1 MGAGGD
7 RVRLVGR
14 SLKHQPFLSHTD
26 TDLLLGHPC
35 SLKQIWNKSPS
46 YSSVLFLSEL
56 ISRTQFRHGTFAG
69 LTVSC
74 LTINIGHNLYY
85 IEYNLV
91 RDWPLGRSDYRKNLL

>member
-26 TDLLLGHPC
+26 TDLLLDHLC

-74 LTINIGHNLYY
+74 LTINIGQ
-85 IEYNLV
+85 NLV
-91 RDWPLGRSDYRKNLL
+91 REWPLGRSDYRKNLL

>member
-26 TDLLLGHPC
+26 IDLLLDHLC

-56 ISRTQFRHGTFAG
+56 MLISRTLFTHGTFTV
-69 LTVSC
+69 LTLSC
-74 LTINIGHNLYY
+74 LTINIGQ
-85 IEYNLV
+85 NLV
-91 RDWPLGRSDYRKNLL
+91 RE

>member
-26 TDLLLGHPC
+26 IDLLLDHLC
-35 SLKQIWNKSPS
+35 SLKQIWNKRPS

-56 ISRTQFRHGTFAG
+56 ISRTLFRHGAFAG

-74 LTINIGHNLYY
+74 LAINIGQNLAH
-85 IEYNLV
+85 E
-91 RDWPLGRSDYRKNLL
+91 WPLR